1 MTFIESI
8 KALFSEPFESITTNE
23 LADILAS
30 KTVQLIDVR
39 TPEEFKQSHISKARN
54 VPLSQI
60 NSFVGPKDKT
70 VYVICQSGMRSKK
83 AANHLSKKGYK
94 VVNVRGGMSQWQGKV
109 IGGQK

>member
-1 MTFIESI
+1 MTFIENI
-8 KALFSEPFESITTNE
+8 KALFSEPFESISTNE
-23 LADILAS
+23 LENLLAS
-30 KTVQLIDVR
+30 KNIQLIDVR

-60 NSFVGPKDKT
+60 NSFVAPKDKK

-83 AANHLSKKGYK
+83 AAHHLTKKGYQ
-94 VVNVRGGMSQWQGKV
+94 VINVRGGMSQWQGKV